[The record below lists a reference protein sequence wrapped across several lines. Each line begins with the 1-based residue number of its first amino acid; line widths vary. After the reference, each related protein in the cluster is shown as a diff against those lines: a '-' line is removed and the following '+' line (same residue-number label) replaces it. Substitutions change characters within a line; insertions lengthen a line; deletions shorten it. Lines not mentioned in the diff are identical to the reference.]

1 MKNWC
6 KKNLLLL
13 ILFAVGVAAA
23 AGILIQ
29 RNALESENKTYDI
42 VINFSDYREMSYQ
55 SEEDISFWLDLFA
68 EQGVT
73 KVGLFET
80 SVKSLSEDP
89 EVDVQYKF
97 TPEIKRNI
105 DWRDEL
111 PSAIAEAVE
120 NSRSS
125 KDVLVICS
133 DPEDFDWIVNAFE
146 TRAEGL
152 QCVTSRDEFGGYLW
166 IYGNRDGMTGEKW
179 MEFNLG
185 LWPDQVKM
193 IEECGC
199 TVIPRTKTMEGVNGE
214 RFAEA
219 VFDEFEAYDS
229 PYFMNSGDAI
239 LGYDDESWSENLADY
254 LDRTDAAFIVTETMT
269 EQGNIQWDGLPA
281 FVESIGYRSVRAFN
295 MWDFVEQRYQV
306 YGYEG
311 PEEIVNS
318 LYRAIYERNCH
329 LIYLNPILEEGAKKE
344 ETENIYITD
353 PKAYEQMISGLF
365 DRMEKYDY
373 SYETL
378 TPASDFDPGL
388 ILRFLLG
395 LGEAAAAVF
404 LLSLLVKCSGKV
416 KTILLGLGALLIAA
430 ALFVMPNT
438 SKLLLCLA
446 GGILMPCI
454 AAAGLN
460 RWLWETDRRKG
471 ESPKTGRL
479 IAEAVIVTVVLF
491 LISFV
496 GSLFTA
502 ASLSESAFML
512 EMSMYRGVK
521 LMQLVP
527 LMIFVISCVQIF
539 VFERY
544 IFTALPEEAAM
555 SRHER
560 RMRHRSQWNDF
571 LDRPV
576 KLRGVYYGGIAVVA
590 VLFLM
595 LLGVYYMIR
604 TGNMNNEMVPSMEI
618 QIRNFLEEALAA
630 RPRTKEWLIGYPCM
644 MLMIWAYR
652 RRVPGLPWLFGL
664 GAVIGFT
671 SIVNTFLH
679 IRTMLAV
686 SFARVMIGLS
696 FGIVVGLIAVIVCEI
711 IYRLIMKHRNAIHS

>member
-23 AGILIQ
+23 AGIMIQ
-29 RNALESENKTYDI
+29 RNAVESENRTYDI

-55 SEEDISFWLDLFA
+55 SEDDISDWLKLFA

-73 KVGLFET
+73 KVALFET

-97 TPEIKRNI
+97 TPEIKRSI
-105 DWRDEL
+105 DWRESL
-111 PSAIAEAVE
+111 PSSIAEAVE
-120 NSRSS
+120 RSRSN

-146 TRAEGL
+146 ARAEKM
-152 QCVTSRDEFGGYLW
+152 QCVTARDEYGGYLW

-185 LWPDQVKM
+185 LWPDQVRT
-193 IEECGC
+193 IEESGC
-199 TVIPRTKTMEGVNGE
+199 TVIPRTKTMEGENGE

-219 VFDEFEAYDS
+219 VFDEFEKYDS

-239 LGYDDESWSENLADY
+239 LGYDDESWSENLEDY
-254 LDRTDAAFIVTETMT
+254 LDRTDAAFIVTESMT

-295 MWDFVEQRYQV
+295 MWDFVGQRYQV

-318 LYRAIYERNCH
+318 FYRAIYERNCH

-353 PKAYEQMISGLF
+353 PEAYERMIVGLL
-365 DRMEKYDY
+365 DRMEKYGY
-373 SYETL
+373 SFETL
-378 TPASDFDPGL
+378 TPAADFDPG
-388 ILRFLLG
+388 IVLRFLMG

-404 LLSLLVKCSGKV
+404 LLSLFVKCSGKV
-416 KTILLGLGALLIAA
+416 KYLLLALGALLIAA

-446 GGILMPCI
+446 GGMVMPCI
-454 AAAGLN
+454 AAVGLN

-479 IAEAVIVTVVLF
+479 IAEALIVTVCLF

-496 GSLFTA
+496 GSLFTS

-512 EMSMYRGVK
+512 EILMYRGVK

-527 LMIFVISCVQIF
+527 LMVFLISCVQIF
-539 VFERY
+539 IFERY
-544 IFTALPEEAAM
+544 IFKSLPGETVLSREEQ
-555 SRHER
+555 RL
-560 RMRHRSQWNDF
+560 RHRSQWNDF

-590 VLFLM
+590 VLLLM

-618 QIRNFLEEALAA
+618 QIRNFLEETLAA

-686 SFARVMIGLS
+686 SFSRVMIGLS
-696 FGIVVGLIAVIVCEI
+696 FGLVAGLIAVIVFEI
-711 IYRLIMKHRNAIHS
+711 IYRLIMKHRNAIRS

>member
-1 MKNWC
+1 M
-6 KKNLLLL
+6 
-13 ILFAVGVAAA
+13 
-23 AGILIQ
+23 
-29 RNALESENKTYDI
+29 
-42 VINFSDYREMSYQ
+42 
-55 SEEDISFWLDLFA
+55 
-68 EQGVT
+68 
-73 KVGLFET
+73 
-80 SVKSLSEDP
+80 
-89 EVDVQYKF
+89 
-97 TPEIKRNI
+97 
-105 DWRDEL
+105 
-111 PSAIAEAVE
+111 
-120 NSRSS
+120 
-125 KDVLVICS
+125 
-133 DPEDFDWIVNAFE
+133 
-146 TRAEGL
+146 
-152 QCVTSRDEFGGYLW
+152 
-166 IYGNRDGMTGEKW
+166 
-179 MEFNLG
+179 
-185 LWPDQVKM
+185 
-193 IEECGC
+193 
-199 TVIPRTKTMEGVNGE
+199 
-214 RFAEA
+214 
-219 VFDEFEAYDS
+219 
-229 PYFMNSGDAI
+229 
-239 LGYDDESWSENLADY
+239 
-254 LDRTDAAFIVTETMT
+254 
-269 EQGNIQWDGLPA
+269 
-281 FVESIGYRSVRAFN
+281 
-295 MWDFVEQRYQV
+295 
-306 YGYEG
+306 
-311 PEEIVNS
+311 
-318 LYRAIYERNCH
+318 
-329 LIYLNPILEEGAKKE
+329 
-344 ETENIYITD
+344 
-353 PKAYEQMISGLF
+353 
-365 DRMEKYDY
+365 
-373 SYETL
+373 
-378 TPASDFDPGL
+378 
-388 ILRFLLG
+388 
-395 LGEAAAAVF
+395 F

-644 MLMIWAYR
+644 MLMVWAYR